1 MTELSPS
8 GSLAEEVGP
17 GSDIGSTA
25 GVMRHRHTL
34 QWDHPPT
41 IFKTTI
47 RMFDDDREKI
57 YVVKLAKMK

>member
-1 MTELSPS
+1 M
-8 GSLAEEVGP
+8 GP

-25 GVMRHRHTL
+25 GVMRLRHTL
-34 QWDHPPT
+34 EWDHPPT